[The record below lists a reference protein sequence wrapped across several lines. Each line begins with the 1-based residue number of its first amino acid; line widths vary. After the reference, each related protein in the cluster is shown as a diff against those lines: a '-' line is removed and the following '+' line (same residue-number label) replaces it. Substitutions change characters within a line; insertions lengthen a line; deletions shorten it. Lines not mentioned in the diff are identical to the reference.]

1 MALMPA
7 IFVELILSRLCRKS
21 VIVCIVARRA
31 SSIGKHPVKLSI
43 THI

>member
-21 VIVCIVARRA
+21 VIVSWLAGVE
-31 SSIGKHPVKLSI
+31 L
-43 THI
+43 